1 MAFYVSSL
9 QTPTKNLKRPQRLS
23 NDKSQV
29 SCSDVFSSQRHLGGA
44 TSLPLGDDSSAAI
57 LPKTG
62 HGLKQGCLSYKF
74 GSKIT
79 RVQARKLERQTVS
92 VLRWINFCLFFK
104 KCLISQKGNTKG
116 FAILSRPTLNCLKAS
131 GRRKWNL
138 N

>member
-29 SCSDVFSSQRHLGGA
+29 SCSEVFSSQRHLGGA
-44 TSLPLGDDSSAAI
+44 TSLPLGYDSSAAI

-104 KCLISQKGNTKG
+104 KVPHFPK
-116 FAILSRPTLNCLKAS
+116 
-131 GRRKWNL
+131 RKH
-138 N
+138 